1 MTYFTKKRA
10 MMLILV
16 KFFISDHV
24 DVGIGRYIYGNLISQ
39 VEINS
44 KHLTSCIYLG
54 LGS

>member
-1 MTYFTKKRA
+1 MTYFTKKGYDA
-10 MMLILV
+10 NPSKIII
-16 KFFISDHV
+16 FDHV